1 MFKGRY
7 DHSVDG
13 KGRASLPARFREI
26 IVGLH
31 DDRVVLT
38 FALDEHYPHLDVYS
52 YSGWR
57 QFEEKLAAKPIFDPS
72 VIMLKRLYIANAVE
86 CQVDGH
92 GRILIPQAHRD
103 HAGIGQEVAWLGMN
117 RLIELWQP
125 SVWSAAEE
133 EAKGLIQ
140 DVRRD
145 LAGFDL

>member
-13 KGRASLPARFREI
+13 KGRASLPARFRET

-38 FALDEHYPHLDVYS
+38 YALDQRHPHLDVYS

-57 QFEEKLAAKPIFDPS
+57 QFEEKLAAKPMFDPS
-72 VIMLKRLYIANAVE
+72 VIALKRLYVANAIE
-86 CQVDGH
+86 CQIDGH
-92 GRILIPQAHRD
+92 GRILIPQPHRE
-103 HAGIGQEVAWLGMN
+103 HASIEQEVAWLGMN
-117 RLIELWQP
+117 RLIELWRP
-125 SVWSAAEE
+125 STWAAAEE
-133 EAKGLIQ
+133 EARGRI
-140 DVRRD
+140 DEVRRD